1 MGLKDEIPGSLGV
14 CARIEKLCLD
24 KEVDMKKLIA
34 CSLACLMTVSANAT
48 NWLEVASYNQDGR
61 FYVDTDSMDITS
73 KEYKMITAFFKT
85 NKLDGKFNGKTVYS
99 SRQQWSINCRNRSFS
114 ILSILYYDLNGRV
127 IDKYDMNRPEIVG
140 DSTF

>member
-1 MGLKDEIPGSLGV
+1 
-14 CARIEKLCLD
+14 
-24 KEVDMKKLIA
+24 MKKLIA

-127 IDKYDMNRPEIVG
+127 IDKYDKGMSFVPHTVVHPDTLGSDILDATCSIKG
-140 DSTF
+140 F

>member
-1 MGLKDEIPGSLGV
+1 
-14 CARIEKLCLD
+14 
-24 KEVDMKKLIA
+24 MKKLIA

-127 IDKYDMNRPEIVG
+127 IDTYDKGMSFVPHTVVHPDTLGSDILDATCSIKG
-140 DSTF
+140 F